1 MNRLKELR
9 TRYGLSLRK
18 LQEYT
23 GIDFSR
29 LAVIEKTNANLESKT
44 VEKLT
49 DFFKVSSTYFF
60 GKDGFI
66 FYYDEHNKRYFPLVY
81 EQYRQLLNDDVVS
94 YSIDN
99 GCIKRTISLEG
110 FDRINDYD
118 NCLKKDLNVRI
129 ITEQYIEFLE
139 NLDSNDFERQR
150 ERIIEYFETKEARR
164 YLSKK
169 DED

>member
-9 TRYGLSLRK
+9 NKYGLSLRK

-49 DFFKVSSTYFF
+49 DFFKVSNTYLF

-66 FYYDEHNKRYFPLVY
+66 FYYDEYNKRYFPMPY
-81 EQYRQLLNDDVVS
+81 EQYKKELTDDVIS
-94 YSIDN
+94 FSIVD
-99 GCIKRTISLEG
+99 GCVRRIISLTG
-110 FDRINDYD
+110 YGRIEKYD
-118 NCLKKDLNVRI
+118 KCLKKDFDIRLK
-129 ITEQYIEFLE
+129 TEEYLSFLDE
-139 NLDSNDFERQR
+139 LDPYDFERQK
-150 ERIIEYFETKEARR
+150 ERVQEYFEMKEIRG
-164 YLSKK
+164 
-169 DED
+169 

>member
-9 TRYGLSLRK
+9 TKYSLSLRK

-44 VEKLT
+44 VDKLT

-66 FYYDEHNKRYFPLVY
+66 YYYDEHNKRYFPLVF
-81 EQYRQLLNDDVVS
+81 EQYKHELTDDVIS
-94 YSIDN
+94 ASIVD
-99 GCIKRTISLEG
+99 GCVRRTISLEG
-110 FDRINDYD
+110 FDRIDKYNK
-118 NCLKKDLNVRI
+118 NIEKDLNTRI
-129 ITEQYIEFLE
+129 KTEQFIEFLDE
-139 NLDSNDFERQR
+139 LNQHDFEKQK
-150 ERIIEYFETKEARR
+150 ETVLEYFEMKEARR
-164 YLSKK
+164 KLSKI
-169 DED
+169 DEI